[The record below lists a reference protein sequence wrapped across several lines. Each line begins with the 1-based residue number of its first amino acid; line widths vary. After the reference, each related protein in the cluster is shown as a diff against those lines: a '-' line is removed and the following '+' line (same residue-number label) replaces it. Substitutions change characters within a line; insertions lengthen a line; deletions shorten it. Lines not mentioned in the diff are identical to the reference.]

1 MLQSRQV
8 ALKLPHGAWRRA
20 GLAERMAREREIL
33 ATLEHPNIARL
44 YDAGLADDGQP
55 YLALEYVDGERI
67 DAYCRTHALDVRRR
81 LGLFVQV
88 CKAVAYAHTNLV
100 VHRDLK
106 PSNILVT
113 ATGQVRLLDFGIA
126 KLLEHGVAQATELT
140 RESGQAL
147 TPEYAAPEQILAQP
161 VTTASDVYS
170 LGVVL
175 YELLTDQR
183 PYKLR
188 RESRGLLE
196 EAILQAQPSLPSSV
210 VSDAKLRRQLRGDLD
225 TIVLMALKKA
235 PEERYGTVDA
245 LVDDIERHL
254 ANREV
259 IARADT
265 LTYRIGRFVA
275 RNRLAVSAATIVVLA
290 VLCGAGLA
298 TWQARLAQ
306 AEQRR
311 AEEVKE
317 FIASIFRN
325 ANPYA
330 DEGRVVSAGE
340 LLERAR
346 AQIDLLGKSQP
357 ELRVELLNIVAASLM
372 GIGNTDTA
380 ETVGQQ
386 ALGESERLLG
396 AEHAQTVAARLLMA
410 DVHRFRGRTVEMGRE
425 LAALGPVVARHAGE
439 RPGDLVRTLND
450 GAHLA
455 VDEGRHEEAVLVAR
469 RALDVA
475 TVRLG
480 EQHPATAAAATILAE
495 ASMILADGRM
505 SSSADRGRM
514 LETAD
519 RSLDLVR
526 RAYPGQPRH
535 PQVLE
540 MRAVHGRALAR
551 AGFVRRGVAELL
563 EVLDD
568 QRQAFGATSM
578 AVTYTA
584 GNVASQQRKI
594 GDLAGAL
601 QNHDSALG
609 LLSKHVIRDSYT
621 YAVNLLE
628 RGVTLLAARRPEAAL
643 ADLSTATRTLPE
655 DLLGPTHFGTLTA
668 QFNQAVAL
676 AYLGRFDEASVL
688 LAPLRER
695 PSEIKGLMWASHV
708 QGIVQRLAGEY
719 EAAEQSQRTALG
731 LVPVGLNGHWDELRI
746 LAELGIVQVE
756 LSRNDD
762 AIRTLARVQKLSG
775 ELSVAP
781 SPMTTD
787 AQIAHGRA
795 RLALGEAL
803 NTLPELVAADRY
815 WSGFAPDSRW
825 AGYAALSFGTLP
837 DALGRAAGPRC
848 LCPRR
853 PRTGAIAGSFRA
865 SPRQVRARS
874 LNSVLQGHRTRRP
887 PIRDARRNSSD
898 GGSGSPIVLDRLGRQ
913 ASHRYRQGSGDLR
926 TGQATSS
933 QRRSISSFG
942 KTASFWTLPGREKLL
957 PGLTDVSKAAGA
969 DQLLM
974 AVTRKSEVV
983 GR

>member
-1 MLQSRQV
+1 MKQGSNFDLAPQDWASLRGLLDTALDLPAGERAGWLEGLEARHARLLPRLRALLAHEETRSVDALLDTLPKVETGQFAPLPPAGIEGDRESPAQVGPYRLIRQIGDGGMAAVWLAERTDVLQSRQV

-44 YDAGLADDGQP
+44 YDAGVADDGQP

-67 DAYCRTHALDVRRR
+67 DAYCRTLALDVRRR

-88 CKAVAYAHTNLV
+88 CKAVAYAHANLV

-210 VSDAKLRRQLRGDLD
+210 VSDVKLRRQLRGDLD

-235 PEERYGTVDA
+235 PGERYGTVDA

-396 AEHAQTVAARLLMA
+396 PEHAQTVAARLLMA

-439 RPGDLVRTLND
+439 RPGDLVRTLTD

-455 VDEGRHEEAVLVAR
+455 VDEGRHEEAVLVAEQ
-469 RALDVA
+469 ALDVA

-480 EQHPATAAAATILAE
+480 EQHTATAAAATILAE

-505 SSSADRGRM
+505 SSTADRGRM

-519 RSLDLVR
+519 RSLELVR

-578 AVTYTA
+578 AVAYTA
-584 GNVASQQRKI
+584 G
-594 GDLAGAL
+594 
-601 QNHDSALG
+601 
-609 LLSKHVIRDSYT
+609 
-621 YAVNLLE
+621 
-628 RGVTLLAARRPEAAL
+628 TL
-643 ADLSTATRTLPE
+643 
-655 DLLGPTHFGTLTA
+655 
-668 QFNQAVAL
+668 
-676 AYLGRFDEASVL
+676 
-688 LAPLRER
+688 
-695 PSEIKGLMWASHV
+695 
-708 QGIVQRLAGEY
+708 
-719 EAAEQSQRTALG
+719 
-731 LVPVGLNGHWDELRI
+731 
-746 LAELGIVQVE
+746 
-756 LSRNDD
+756 
-762 AIRTLARVQKLSG
+762 
-775 ELSVAP
+775 
-781 SPMTTD
+781 
-787 AQIAHGRA
+787 
-795 RLALGEAL
+795 
-803 NTLPELVAADRY
+803 
-815 WSGFAPDSRW
+815 
-825 AGYAALSFGTLP
+825 
-837 DALGRAAGPRC
+837 
-848 LCPRR
+848 
-853 PRTGAIAGSFRA
+853 
-865 SPRQVRARS
+865 
-874 LNSVLQGHRTRRP
+874 HRTR
-887 PIRDARRNSSD
+887 
-898 GGSGSPIVLDRLGRQ
+898 GR
-913 ASHRYRQGSGDLR
+913 S
-926 TGQATSS
+926 
-933 QRRSISSFG
+933 
-942 KTASFWTLPGREKLL
+942 
-957 PGLTDVSKAAGA
+957 
-969 DQLLM
+969 
-974 AVTRKSEVV
+974 VT
-983 GR
+983 